1 MIWPMVYS
9 QKKFSTCKM
18 SVIYKH
24 LYPSIICIIE
34 HWLTDNKHFILNKLL
49 SYELISIFSRIQT
62 IRGGVC
68 ILAAHSLPVE
78 VMVGFSVEGYFE
90 SCVVLVNSL
99 TPYIFI
105 SVYALLKLIENL
117 FKYLLRRLR
126 NC

>member
-1 MIWPMVYS
+1 MITVGLYS
-9 QKKFSTCKM
+9 HKCSTCKI
-18 SVIYKH
+18 SEIYKH

-49 SYELISIFSRIQT
+49 NYQLISIFSRIQT
-62 IRGGVC
+62 IRGGVF
-68 ILAAHSLPVE
+68 ILAARSLPVE

-99 TPYIFI
+99 TPCIFI
-105 SVYALLKLIENL
+105 SVYALLQLIKYL